1 MYCATNHWQ
10 PIEEEIKVQKW
21 DEDDHE
27 VDNDHDDRKGIDN
40 DDGDDDGYDDDDDDN
55 DYNDYN
61 DNDNI
66 NNDDM
71 FIRVQPAASSLMSPQ
86 SSMPSQT
93 WTESKYF

>member
-1 MYCATNHWQ
+1 MLKCVLCHQ

-21 DEDDHE
+21 DDDDHE
-27 VDNDHDDRKGIDN
+27 VDNHDDRKGIDN
-40 DDGDDDGYDDDDDDN
+40 DDGDDDGYDDDDD
-55 DYNDYN
+55 
-61 DNDNI
+61 DNI

-93 WTESKYF
+93 WTESKCF